1 MRRVAV
7 LAICAAVFATGCSTA
22 RSVGDK
28 VWPFNKEEKKKP
40 ASAAEKEGRISI
52 LTFEQKLAPDD
63 AAASET
69 FILPDA
75 QDRPDWTQP
84 GGPATNAP
92 GAIAGD
98 GSLSI
103 AWKRSAGSGGD
114 RRERVTAPPV
124 IADGKIFALDAKYTV
139 TALSADSG
147 HQVWRKSLEPKK
159 GKDKFS
165 VGGGVAYGD
174 GKLFVS
180 TGFGFIVALDAS
192 NGSELWR
199 VKEDSPFAGA
209 PTYEN
214 GKVYAASNDSE
225 LFAFDAKT
233 GDMEWSYQAIA
244 EPARVLAAPSAAVDG
259 DLVVAPFPSG
269 EIVGL
274 NAGNGNRLWSDA
286 LTRAGQLTSLSS
298 INDIAGRP
306 VVSGGLIIAV
316 SQSGMIAAID
326 QRSGQRVWVRPLASI
341 QTPLVAGEY
350 VYAVSVDSEL
360 VCIKRE
366 TGAIRWVK
374 QLERFENAKK
384 KKGRVVWSGPL
395 LVGGK
400 LVLASSGGRVDEV
413 DPGTGDV
420 ARTIKIGDG
429 VTVPPVAANQ
439 TVYLFNEKADLIALR

>member
-1 MRRVAV
+1 MRRIAILV
-7 LAICAAVFATGCSTA
+7 ICAAMAASCSTVS
-22 RSVGDK
+22 SVGDK
-28 VWPFNKEEKKKP
+28 VWPFNKDEKKP
-40 ASAAEKEGRISI
+40 EASTAEKEGRISI

-63 AAASET
+63 AAATET

-75 QDRPDWTQP
+75 TDVTAWPQP
-84 GGPATNAP
+84 GGPATNSP
-92 GAIAGD
+92 GAIVGD

-103 AWKRSAGSGGD
+103 AWKRSAGSGGA

-124 IADGKIFALDAKYTV
+124 IADGKIFALDAKYNV
-139 TALSADSG
+139 VALSASEG
-147 HQVWRKSLEPKK
+147 RQEWRKSLEPKK
-159 GKDKFS
+159 GKDKLA
-165 VGGGVAYGD
+165 VGGGIAYGD
-174 GKLFVS
+174 GKLFVA
-180 TGFGFIVALDAS
+180 TGFGFIVALDATT
-192 NGSELWR
+192 GAEVWR
-199 VKEDSPFAGA
+199 VTEDSPFAGA
-209 PTYEN
+209 PTYDS
-214 GKVYAASNDSE
+214 GKVYASSNDSE
-225 LFAFDAKT
+225 LFALDANT
-233 GDMEWSYQAIA
+233 GDLEWTYQAIA
-244 EPARVLAAPSAAVDG
+244 EPARVLSAPSAAVDG

-269 EIVGL
+269 EIVAL

-306 VVSGGLIIAV
+306 VVSNGLIIAV

-350 VYAVSVDSEL
+350 VFGVSVDSEL
-360 VCIKRE
+360 VCIKRD

-374 QLERFENAKK
+374 QMERYENAKK

-395 LVGGK
+395 MIGGK
-400 LVLASSGGRVDEV
+400 LVLASSDGKVSEV

-420 ARTIKIGDG
+420 VRSIKIGDG

-439 TVYLFNEKADLIALR
+439 TVYLFNENADLIALR